1 MLLAALE
8 RGLTMADADGMT
20 LGQVVDFC
28 LAYNK
33 RQEEAAQ
40 AYEKK
45 QKQEEKTS
53 RKRRATQAD
62 INAWFG

>member
-1 MLLAALE
+1 
-8 RGLTMADADGMT
+8 MADADGMT

-53 RKRRATQAD
+53 RKRKATQAD